1 MHGQRDAFLD
11 IIGAKPVLM
20 GILNLTPDSFSDGGR
35 YFNLDAAVAQA
46 LRLVADGADIIDI
59 GAESTRPGA
68 TPVPEAEELAR
79 IEPILGAVALA
90 ITAPIS
96 IDTYK
101 ASVARRAVQLGACVV
116 NDVWGLQKDP
126 AMADT
131 VAETGAAVVVM
142 HNRAAVDPD
151 IDIVSDMRRFFDHSL
166 KLAARAGI
174 PQAHIML
181 DPGIGF
187 GKSQLQ
193 NLQALQGLASFAD
206 YSLPMLVGVSRK
218 SLLGAVLDS
227 AIDQRLIGTIAT
239 NLAARARGAQIFRVH
254 DVAEHVAAFRM
265 FEAIDHPE
273 SFQQPESVQQPESL
287 QHARI

>member
-1 MHGQRDAFLD
+1 MHRQRDAFLA
-11 IIGAKPVLM
+11 IIGSKPLLM

-35 YFNLDAAVAQA
+35 FSNVDAAVAQA
-46 LRLVADGADIIDI
+46 LRLVADGADIVDI

-68 TPVPEAEELAR
+68 TPVPEAQELAR
-79 IEPILGAVALA
+79 IEPILGAVSRA
-90 ITAPIS
+90 IAAPIS

-116 NDVWGLQKDP
+116 NDIWGLQKDT

-142 HNRAAVDPD
+142 HNRASVDPD
-151 IDIVSDMRRFFDHSL
+151 IDILSDMRRFFDHSL
-166 KLAARAGI
+166 HLAARAGI

-193 NLQALQGLASFAD
+193 NLQALQGLARFAD
-206 YSLPMLVGVSRK
+206 YNLPMLVGVSRK
-218 SLLGAVLDS
+218 SLLGVVLNSAV
-227 AIDQRLIGTIAT
+227 DQRLIGTIAT
-239 NLAARARGAQIFRVH
+239 NLAARVRGAQIFRVH

-265 FEAIDHPE
+265 FQAIDHPE
-273 SFQQPESVQQPESL
+273 SL
-287 QHARI
+287 QHAGI

>member
-1 MHGQRDAFLD
+1 MHRQRDAFLA
-11 IIGAKPVLM
+11 IIGSKPLLM

-35 YFNLDAAVAQA
+35 FSNVDAAVAQA
-46 LRLVADGADIIDI
+46 LRLVADGADIVDI

-68 TPVPEAEELAR
+68 TPVPEAQELAR
-79 IEPILGAVALA
+79 IEPILGAVSRA
-90 ITAPIS
+90 IAAPIS

-116 NDVWGLQKDP
+116 NDIWGLQKDP
-126 AMADT
+126 AMAGT

-142 HNRAAVDPD
+142 HNRASVDPD
-151 IDIVSDMRRFFDHSL
+151 IDILSDMRRFFDHSL
-166 KLAARAGI
+166 YLAARAGI

-193 NLQALQGLASFAD
+193 NLQALQGLARFAD
-206 YSLPMLVGVSRK
+206 YNLPMLVGVSRK
-218 SLLGAVLDS
+218 SLLGVVLNSAV
-227 AIDQRLIGTIAT
+227 DQRLIGTIAT
-239 NLAARARGAQIFRVH
+239 NLAARVRGVQIFRVH

-265 FEAIDHPE
+265 FQAIDHPE
-273 SFQQPESVQQPESL
+273 SL
-287 QHARI
+287 QHAGI

>member
-1 MHGQRDAFLD
+1 MHRQRDAFLA
-11 IIGAKPVLM
+11 IIGSKPLLM

-35 YFNLDAAVAQA
+35 FSNVDAAVAQA
-46 LRLVADGADIIDI
+46 LRLVADGADIVDI

-68 TPVPEAEELAR
+68 TPVPEAQELAR
-79 IEPILGAVALA
+79 IEPILGAVSRA
-90 ITAPIS
+90 IAAPIS

-116 NDVWGLQKDP
+116 NDIWGLQKDP
-126 AMADT
+126 AMAGT

-142 HNRAAVDPD
+142 HNRASVDPD
-151 IDIVSDMRRFFDHSL
+151 IDILSDMRRFFDHSL
-166 KLAARAGI
+166 YLAARAGI

-193 NLQALQGLASFAD
+193 NLQALQGLARFAD
-206 YSLPMLVGVSRK
+206 YNLPMLVGVSRK
-218 SLLGAVLDS
+218 SLLGVVLNSAV
-227 AIDQRLIGTIAT
+227 DQRLIGTIAT
-239 NLAARARGAQIFRVH
+239 NLAARVRGAQIFRVH

-265 FEAIDHPE
+265 FQAIDHPE
-273 SFQQPESVQQPESL
+273 SL
-287 QHARI
+287 QHAGI

>member
-1 MHGQRDAFLD
+1 MHRQRDAFLA
-11 IIGAKPVLM
+11 IIGSKPLLM

-35 YFNLDAAVAQA
+35 FSNVDAAVAQA
-46 LRLVADGADIIDI
+46 LRLVADGADIVDI

-68 TPVPEAEELAR
+68 TPVPEAQELAR
-79 IEPILGAVALA
+79 IEPILGAVSRA
-90 ITAPIS
+90 IAAPIS

-116 NDVWGLQKDP
+116 NDIWGLQKDP
-126 AMADT
+126 AMAGT

-142 HNRAAVDPD
+142 HNRASVDPD
-151 IDIVSDMRRFFDHSL
+151 IDILSDMRRFFDHSL
-166 KLAARAGI
+166 HLAARAGI

-193 NLQALQGLASFAD
+193 NLQALQGLARFAD
-206 YSLPMLVGVSRK
+206 YNLPMLVGVSRK
-218 SLLGAVLDS
+218 SLLGVVLNSAV
-227 AIDQRLIGTIAT
+227 DQRLIGTIAT
-239 NLAARARGAQIFRVH
+239 NLAARVRGAQIFRVH

-265 FEAIDHPE
+265 FQAIDHPE
-273 SFQQPESVQQPESL
+273 SL
-287 QHARI
+287 QHAGI

>member
-1 MHGQRDAFLD
+1 MHRQRDAFLA
-11 IIGAKPVLM
+11 IIGSKPLLM

-35 YFNLDAAVAQA
+35 FSNVDAAVAQA
-46 LRLVADGADIIDI
+46 LRLVADGADIVDI

-68 TPVPEAEELAR
+68 TPVPEAQELAR
-79 IEPILGAVALA
+79 IEPVLGAVSRA
-90 ITAPIS
+90 IAAPIS

-116 NDVWGLQKDP
+116 NDIWGLQKDP
-126 AMADT
+126 AMAGT

-142 HNRAAVDPD
+142 HNRASVDPD
-151 IDIVSDMRRFFDHSL
+151 IDILSDMRRFFDHSL
-166 KLAARAGI
+166 YLAARAGI

-193 NLQALQGLASFAD
+193 NLQALQGLARFAD
-206 YSLPMLVGVSRK
+206 YNLPMLVGVSRK
-218 SLLGAVLDS
+218 SLLGVVLNSAV
-227 AIDQRLIGTIAT
+227 DQRLIGTIAT
-239 NLAARARGAQIFRVH
+239 NLAARVRGAQIFRVH

-265 FEAIDHPE
+265 FQAIDHPE
-273 SFQQPESVQQPESL
+273 SL
-287 QHARI
+287 QHAGI